1 MLANKLILCFNSNER
16 KKTEVLQ
23 SSLSESNSG
32 ENISK
37 LVNVIINV
45 ISFTFP
51 GAQLKQVVKK
61 IVAFDS
67 SNYLNM

>member
-67 SNYLNM
+67 GNYLNM

>member
-61 IVAFDS
+61 VVAFDS
-67 SNYLNM
+67 GNYLNM

>member
-23 SSLSESNSG
+23 SSPSESNSG

-61 IVAFDS
+61 VVAFDS
-67 SNYLNM
+67 GNYLNM

>member
-32 ENISK
+32 ENIGK

-67 SNYLNM
+67 GNYLNM